1 VEPKH
6 TKFTA
11 EVERLVRAAEEDT
24 AEALCR
30 LSLAQQA
37 FQQAAEE
44 MRQRLGEIPEPA
56 APAAQSAEMA
66 RPQAAQEEGEA
77 AVPRRMLQL
86 FWLLLA
92 ACSMTAFAVG
102 YWMGRFG
109 G

>member
-1 VEPKH
+1 MEPKH
-6 TKFTA
+6 ARFTA

-37 FQQAAEE
+37 FNQAAEE

-56 APAAQSAEMA
+56 APAARSEEVSAA
-66 RPQAAQEEGEA
+66 KVIPEEGEA

-86 FWLLLA
+86 FWLLLVA
-92 ACSMTAFAVG
+92 FSMTAFAVG
-102 YWMGRFG
+102 YWLGRSG

>member
-1 VEPKH
+1 MEPKH
-6 TKFTA
+6 AKFTA

-37 FQQAAEE
+37 FNQAAEE

-56 APAAQSAEMA
+56 APIVQSAGIS
-66 RPQAAQEEGEA
+66 RPQVVQEEGEA
-77 AVPRRMLQL
+77 AVPRRVLQL
-86 FWLLLA
+86 FWLLLVA
-92 ACSMTAFAVG
+92 FSMTAFAVG
-102 YWMGRFG
+102 YWMGRNG

>member
-1 VEPKH
+1 MEPKH
-6 TKFTA
+6 AKFAT

-37 FQQAAEE
+37 FNQAAEE
-44 MRQRLGEIPEPA
+44 MRQRLGEMPEPA
-56 APAAQSAEMA
+56 APPVRKEEESQ
-66 RPQAAQEEGEA
+66 PQAMLEEGEA

-86 FWLLLA
+86 FWLVLVA
-92 ACSMTAFAVG
+92 FSMTAFAAG
-102 YWMGRFG
+102 YWVGRFG